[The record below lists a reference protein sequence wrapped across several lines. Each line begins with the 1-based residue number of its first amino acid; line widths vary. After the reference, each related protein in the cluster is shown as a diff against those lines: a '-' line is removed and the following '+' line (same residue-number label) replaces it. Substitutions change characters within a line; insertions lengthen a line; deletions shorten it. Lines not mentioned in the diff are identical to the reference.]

1 MGGADP
7 TSEQLRQKITSV
19 KEFNITAETLETP
32 GLATFR
38 KTCAAPKNRRS
49 NCKEELSSDN

>member
-19 KEFNITAETLETP
+19 KEFNITEETLETP

-38 KTCAAPKNRRS
+38 KNCAAPKNKRS